1 MDVVSETIKAKTT
14 WADKVLWTQGG
25 SDRGRGEGIGDQC
38 IFVLKLRKEGFLY
51 YTGFPYMHLY
61 RTIRP

>member
-25 SDRGRGEGIGDQC
+25 PIGSGEK
-38 IFVLKLRKEGFLY
+38 V
-51 YTGFPYMHLY
+51 
-61 RTIRP
+61 